1 MKQPVDVALAAT
13 VRALPDGQGWAYEP
27 KFDGHR
33 LVVIRG
39 EDAVVLQ
46 ARSGR
51 NVTASFPDV
60 ADAARALPAGTVVDG
75 EVVVWTE
82 GRTDFGAVQ
91 HRAHASAAQAAALAV
106 RLPASYAAFDLLE
119 EHGVDLRTG
128 PYTLRRERLVAL
140 LTPLGPPLQPV
151 PMTTDRA
158 TAVLWY
164 DTLPATGI
172 EGLVAKRLDQ
182 PYRGGT
188 RAWSKLRH
196 SEPRD
201 AAVVGHIGSAARPGA
216 LLLVLH
222 GDDTPVRSSPLTPA
236 LRGQAGAALAA
247 GELGELA
254 AEVEQG
260 TTARHAGVTVIR
272 LIRP

>member
-13 VRALPDGQGWAYEP
+13 VRTLPDSGGWAYEP

-33 LVVIRG
+33 MVVIRG
-39 EDAVVLQ
+39 EDVVLQ

-51 NVTASFPDV
+51 NVTGAFPDLV
-60 ADAARALPAGTVVDG
+60 AAARELPAGTVLDG
-75 EVVVWTE
+75 EVVVWTD
-82 GRTDFGAVQ
+82 GRTDFAAVQ
-91 HRAHASAAQAAALAV
+91 HRASASATQAAALAV
-106 RLPASYAAFDLLE
+106 SLPASYAAFDLLE
-119 EHGVDLRTG
+119 EGGTDLRTR
-128 PYTLRRERLVAL
+128 PYELRREQLVAL

-151 PMTTDRA
+151 PMTTAPA
-158 TAVLWY
+158 TAALWY

-201 AAVVGHIGSAARPGA
+201 AVVVGHVGSAARPSA
-216 LLLVLH
+216 LLLVLP
-222 GDDTPVRSSPLTPA
+222 GDDDTPVQSSPLAPA

-260 TTARHAGVTVIR
+260 TTARHAGVTVMR